1 MKKFVCESLFDF
13 YLNENASQA
22 KKLFAD
28 ASIGPQESLYKSF
41 FDTFSE
47 VPEFQGKFAELILD
61 PESDLEE
68 MEKSILSIYNAI
80 KDFKSRGFKIDF
92 DINSIKTI
100 GQLGDKLRESIKNQ
114 KKNLSSPIVP
124 EGTAKEEKFS
134 EKEEERNENQE
145 KEVTNILR
153 KKEDPTLFG
162 FRLWLYAVLIRYNG
176 VPYVKFG
183 ETYREKEEDAIKY
196 VMSHTFG
203 KLRGLMKK
211 GDIIFCKDVTEEA
224 RKINDRFVYKK
235 HQQFDDFLRNKMPG
249 KSGSIK
255 NEMDLGSDELHEH
268 NPKET
273 DSEIKK
279 EWNESLEKA
288 LTGKIQ
294 MKEAYAAREFH
305 EEMNEKLLTNKPD
318 KYLLG
323 AATGS
328 GKETMT
334 LATIITIH
342 DDQRDLFDENTVHVS
357 CATIPSTELELFEEL
372 SLVPGINTK
381 KGFIDFSRIIPY
393 CTDGFANTYKKDL
406 KENAK
411 IWFEK
416 RVTIISS
423 SKQIPKHSDPK
434 YVPILF
440 GSFQDIGLK
449 STDDPKGR
457 YKELGDRIGILS
469 IGEGHQFLSNVENR
483 LWKSIK
489 DKYHFKFFLLITGT
503 PYDFIFNESGH
514 LYFGPEERTL
524 FTRNDL
530 YEAKRAG
537 DKDFQKYPTFN
548 YYSLDL
554 AKEIEKIKE
563 EEGEY
568 WVGEEGFTYEKL
580 FERKNGKF
588 KYQELIISIFK
599 RFFSIDKK
607 GNPDQLSILEAKDL
621 CEEAKKHVL
630 VALPTGTKDSP
641 AGEYITDLK
650 NLLEENGALGNYTPI
665 AAYEDDLGEIKEKVD
680 EEKGKTITFT
690 CRKLLTGTNIPKWG
704 SLVFLRPIGSSIKFF
719 EQATGRI
726 GRPSKG
732 KTNVGVF
739 LGNIDNIVSLHVSA
753 DEKIL
758 SNRGESQEYNYIIKR
773 TYDNYNFFGVKGG
786 KWQKLDMPDLVEA
799 VERASMNAD
808 YGINLCLNNPKAPE
822 DFNLEFKAPSGAG
835 REEVEVTSQG
845 NLEAKNKRTVERTK
859 QLAIEFEE
867 AKDKDKWY
875 KDMIKTHIPK
885 IVMICLLRN
894 ISTIQEFEKEIKRAL
909 QENDE
914 TLLDMIGKGVDM
926 IPLYIGDDKQIDRS
940 FINRWI
946 DKNNRLTS
954 EKSGEEGFKQR
965 YDVINNKM
973 DIKKLSESIVF
984 DPIKLTDE
992 ICEKIKDPLKKADK
1006 IMAIE
1011 KNGAFTYSILKE
1023 IGFENANKLTLIIL
1037 EPLSEEIIHYIF
1049 GENEKLPEI
1058 KFIKDINDIENM
1070 PQVDIVVGNWP
1081 FQKAEG
1087 KHKLYP
1093 KFTNIAFSVT
1103 KPDGYVAFISPK
1115 PVIEMLLGRTASQVS
1130 FDHGFKEIKY
1140 LAIDTPKR
1148 YFDVGSSFCYC
1159 IVQNTDCN
1167 KTNAQV
1173 EYYND
1178 KNVIETSSIDLYS
1191 GMFLPIPPTKFNV
1204 SLVKRVINNKNEFN
1218 RSVSRVSLNR
1228 KFLKEEGKYEVIEK
1242 INKTEGIIRK
1252 YTDILHKDAFKDKV
1266 IFGVSGDGYLKVK
1279 ASQGIA
1285 IGSPACCYVVTN
1297 SEQQSDNLIKFSKH
1311 PLVTY
1316 IMVNL
1321 FDLYQNKNYYFLQ
1334 WFKKFPLDLDP
1345 TDENICENYD
1355 ITLKEMEYIKKNA
1368 RFNK

>member
-926 IPLYIGDDKQIDRS
+926 IPLYIGDDRQIDRS

-946 DKNNRLTS
+946 DKN
-954 EKSGEEGFKQR
+954 KSLSSDKKGADGFKQR
-965 YDVINNKM
+965 YEVINNKM

-992 ICEKIKDPLKKADK
+992 ICEKIKGPLQRANQ
-1006 IMAIE
+1006 IMVIE
-1011 KNGAFTYSILKE
+1011 KNGSFTYSILKE
-1023 IGFENANKLTLIIL
+1023 IGFEKANKLTLIIL

-1058 KFIKDINDIENM
+1058 KFIKDINDFENM
-1070 PQVDIVVGNWP
+1070 TTKFDVVIGNPP
-1081 FQKAEG
+1081 FQ
-1087 KHKLYP
+1087 L
-1093 KFTNIAFSVT
+1093 
-1103 KPDGYVAFISPK
+1103 
-1115 PVIEMLLGRTASQVS
+1115 
-1130 FDHGFKEIKY
+1130 
-1140 LAIDTPKR
+1140 
-1148 YFDVGSSFCYC
+1148 
-1159 IVQNTDCN
+1159 
-1167 KTNAQV
+1167 
-1173 EYYND
+1173 
-1178 KNVIETSSIDLYS
+1178 
-1191 GMFLPIPPTKFNV
+1191 
-1204 SLVKRVINNKNEFN
+1204 NNKSGTE
-1218 RSVSRVSLNR
+1218 SLWK
-1228 KFLKEEGKYEVIEK
+1228 KFVKLSIEKCLKEGGYLCFITPTGWLSD
-1242 INKTEGIIRK
+1242 NKVRK
-1252 YTDILHKDAFKDKV
+1252 YFIHKKVIYANLKSNIKEFFKGIGSTFSWFIIKNSKGNDIL
-1266 IFGVSGDGYLKVK
+1266 
-1279 ASQGIA
+1279 
-1285 IGSPACCYVVTN
+1285 
-1297 SEQQSDNLIKFSKH
+1297 
-1311 PLVTY
+1311 
-1316 IMVNL
+1316 
-1321 FDLYQNKNYYFLQ
+1321 
-1334 WFKKFPLDLDP
+1334 PLDLDEGP
-1345 TDENICENYD
+1345 IDVN
-1355 ITLKEMEYIKKNA
+1355 LKEMDVFPERDINKISLSIFKKLRIDAKKMGVINDNNYRIKSDTKTEEFKYPAFYTVSQPLVYTKMPRYLKDKKVIFSECSSFKPFYDDGTIGAVWHACHIPVKNEQEGKNLLKYLNSKLIKYYEYIGRQGGWNILGHHIPDIDLSKSWTDEEIFDNFNLSEEEKQYIRNKKI
-1368 RFNK
+1368 